1 MKYIGYF
8 FLLTVLSSCYTQMKV
23 KVDIMDLTTLK
34 CTQEYRN
41 KVLAEFDE
49 DHYFQKLETLM
60 KTSVKDVWVNAAQKN
75 GFIANKATVEGII
88 NNSTSYIIDS
98 LRKSFQKIK
107 DGDRC
112 NLEFAIGNF
121 KNKMPGYLLQLVVED
136 FNSDLKPIIPSI
148 TPEFSDSA
156 LRKTV
161 VAGVQNINTHTQFG
175 DAITEDD
182 MASLVVQAPERYWTK
197 YDKNVDITN
206 VNPNTKRISSAKA
219 SRINDT
225 KVHTF
230 MGNADI
236 AIKMD
241 APAFF
246 VVKGVR
252 LDADQAFK
260 ISAKVLNQ
268 GIKYLAYASG
278 IPVSS
283 PAGSTESANKLVKI
297 PEINDFDSLQLRIQN
312 INASNRMSAQTLL
325 QILFAETQKLNK
337 QLTNDELKTSVGAI
351 QQAFTIYKSQLNQNE

>member
-8 FLLTVLSSCYTQMKV
+8 FLVLVLCSCYTQMKV

-41 KVLAEFDE
+41 KIMAEFDE
-49 DHYFQKLETLM
+49 DHYFQRLETFM
-60 KTSVKDVWVNAAQKN
+60 KTSVKDVWISAAQKN

-88 NNSTSYIIDS
+88 NNSTNYIIDS
-98 LRKSFQKIK
+98 LKKSFQMIK
-107 DGDRC
+107 DGDKC
-112 NLEFAIGNF
+112 NLEFAIGNL
-121 KNKMPGYLLQLVVED
+121 KNKMPRYLLQLVVED
-136 FNSDLKPIIPSI
+136 FSSDLKPIIPSI
-148 TPEFSDSA
+148 TPDFNDST
-156 LRKTV
+156 LRTTIV
-161 VAGVQNINTHTQFG
+161 VGVQNINTHSQFG
-175 DAITEDD
+175 EAITEDD

-197 YDKNVDITN
+197 YDKSVDITN
-206 VNPNTKRISSAKA
+206 VNPNSKRISPARA

-225 KVHTF
+225 KVQTF

-241 APAFF
+241 VPAFF

-278 IPVSS
+278 VPVSS
-283 PAGSTESANKLVKI
+283 PAGSAESANKFVKI
-297 PEINDFDSLQLRIQN
+297 PEINEYDSLQLKVQN
-312 INASNRMSAQTLL
+312 VTASNTMAAQTLL
-325 QILFAETQKLNK
+325 QILFAESQKLNR
-337 QLTNDELKTSVGAI
+337 QLTNDELKTSVGTI
-351 QQAFTIYKSQLNQNE
+351 QQAFTIYKSQLNQNK